1 MKRALGLIVLVTSFA
16 VPAAAQPD
24 PEAPDAPPDDSTGQ
38 LPDAT
43 DAPPD
48 APADSP
54 DEPANAAVPVT
65 QPPAAPAPV
74 DAAPPPTEAG
84 PPPADPYLPPLEPSY
99 REPPPR
105 KPAGEGG
112 FEMPD
117 WSARIDP
124 FNWLLEGRLGVELEV
139 GLLDFLTVELVPTFV
154 VNDKPPTLN
163 LSGAPDVLRQE
174 SNGLG
179 PISGAAVDVGL
190 WLDGKAFHGYV
201 IRGGVSTYGY
211 TYRTEDDVGE
221 IDSVDA
227 NETVGF
233 VMFGSQSS
241 WGAFTIAGG
250 IGLGVQLN
258 KKQRCFPQ
266 GATSVGQATTSGC
279 DDELQIAID
288 RQAQDVVN
296 LHSSI
301 YPVDLMGRFSLG
313 VLFD

>member
-1 MKRALGLIVLVTSFA
+1 
-16 VPAAAQPD
+16 
-24 PEAPDAPPDDSTGQ
+24 
-38 LPDAT
+38 
-43 DAPPD
+43 
-48 APADSP
+48 
-54 DEPANAAVPVT
+54 
-65 QPPAAPAPV
+65 
-74 DAAPPPTEAG
+74 
-84 PPPADPYLPPLEPSY
+84 
-99 REPPPR
+99 
-105 KPAGEGG
+105 
-112 FEMPD
+112 
-117 WSARIDP
+117 
-124 FNWLLEGRLGVELEV
+124 
-139 GLLDFLTVELVPTFV
+139 V